1 MKRRVLVVGY
11 PKSGNTW
18 LTRLT
23 AELLNAPVR
32 GFWNRPNREE
42 IAAEG
47 AWRISDTEVYKGHQ
61 TFLSA
66 RRDFDSSDIVY
77 VVRDVRDIAVS
88 GAHYFSFRPK
98 SGLSRV
104 VNSVRRLLETET
116 GRVDRKLRMMIRTLS
131 SGDAAASPWCEVPWD
146 EHVQSYVRGNIFF
159 VKYEDVLAAPQQ
171 ACQRIAKH
179 LGVDLR
185 QDQLH
190 AAIRTQSFENAK
202 RHFLAQ
208 GDSKRADFLR
218 EGRSGV
224 WRDRLTEEQRN
235 FCEARFASTLHA
247 LGYVDQAQGGA
258 DGSRG
263 TLAA

>member
-1 MKRRVLVVGY
+1 VTRRVLVVGY

-32 GFWNRPNREE
+32 GFWNEPNREE
-42 IAAEG
+42 IAEEG

-61 TFLSA
+61 TFPSA
-66 RRDFDSSDIVY
+66 RRDFDSRDIVY

-88 GAHYFSFRPK
+88 GAHYFSFRPR
-98 SGLSRV
+98 SGLARI
-104 VNSVRRLLETET
+104 VNSVRRLLESETE
-116 GRVDRKLRMMIRTLS
+116 RVDRKLGMMIRTLS
-131 SGDAAASPWCEVPWD
+131 SGDVAAGPWCELPWD
-146 EHVQSYVRGNIFF
+146 AHVKSYVRENIFF
-159 VKYEDVLAAPQQ
+159 VKYEDVLAAPEQ

-179 LGVDLR
+179 LGVDLPQEQMR
-185 QDQLH
+185 

-202 RHFLAQ
+202 RRFLAR
-208 GDSKRADFLR
+208 GDIERAEFLR

-235 FCEARFASTLHA
+235 FCEARFASTLSA
-247 LGYVDQAQGGA
+247 LGYVNQVQGG
-258 DGSRG
+258 
-263 TLAA
+263 LL